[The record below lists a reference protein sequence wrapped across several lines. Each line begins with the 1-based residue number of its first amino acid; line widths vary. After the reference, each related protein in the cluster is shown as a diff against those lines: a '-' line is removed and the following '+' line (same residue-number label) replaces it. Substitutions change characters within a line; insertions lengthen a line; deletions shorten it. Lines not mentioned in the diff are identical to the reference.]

1 MAASQHVFDVD
12 QTTFQQD
19 VVERSREVPVV
30 VDFWAEW
37 CGPCRTLGPALEQAV
52 DNRDGQVVLAKLDVD
67 SNQAIAQQFRI
78 QGIPAVKA
86 FRDGQVV
93 AEFTGAVPPGQIES
107 FLDQVVPTEA
117 DKAAAQA
124 RAVAPTDRE
133 AAMQAF
139 ERALDL
145 EPKHRAAA
153 IGLAELVV
161 EDDPERALQLVKLHR
176 PDPDAEAVATRAEL
190 ALSADIDEDAL
201 RGRVEAD
208 PFDGEAQLALGRALA
223 ARQEYGAAI
232 DHLLAAVRAGG
243 EVREPAR
250 EQLIGLFNVLGDGH
264 ELVRAA
270 RPKLANALF

>member
-1 MAASQHVFDVD
+1 MAASTYVFDVD
-12 QTTFQQD
+12 QDAFAD
-19 VVERSREVPVV
+19 EVVARSHEVPVV

-52 DNRDGQVVLAKLDVD
+52 ANRGGAVLLAKLDVD
-67 SNQAIAQQFRI
+67 QNQAIAQQFRV

-86 FRDGQVV
+86 FRDGKVV

-117 DKAAAQA
+117 DKAAAHG
-124 RAVAPTDRE
+124 RALATTDRE
-133 AAMQAF
+133 AAARAF

-190 ALSADIDEDAL
+190 ALAGDLDEDAL
-201 RGRVEAD
+201 RARVDAD
-208 PFDGEAQLALGRALA
+208 AFDGEAQLMLGRALA
-223 ARQEYGAAI
+223 ARHEYAQAI

-243 EVREPAR
+243 DTREAAR
-250 EQLIGLFNVLGDGH
+250 EQLIGLFNLLGDGH

-270 RPKLANALF
+270 RPKLASALF